1 MAGKKSKSKKSV
13 AKVNGTAS
21 RPAAPAAPVAS
32 EAAEPREISAPAEPA
47 EWSEPAKPVTTEPPA
62 EPVERPEA
70 PKSPKALLPDP
81 AWHKSSGTARPFRQQ
96 LKDKKFRGFICG
108 VDAASLD
115 DCAAELIP
123 DEVKEPKKQALSK
136 WLGCQE
142 NDLNF
147 RKLDGLE
154 LYFSASA
161 KRNAAASWRVRL
173 LGLVGRRR
181 TSSRWGSWRLSRR
194 AAPSPG
200 FFGKMRD
207 ARVFE
212 SLEQKMKKMDSEAF
226 ESCYAENKNRIDAQ
240 NEFGSLFYVPI
251 PRDPGPELQPEEISA
266 ASRGYAELI
275 QRCKTLFEERGAK
288 KEVFEE
294 PESDEEENADG
305 NNEEDDALRQD
316 TGVVNEKQDHQNPL
330 LNAFKRHSFNL
341 VYFLEAINVILV
353 DQACQTNA
361 QKRRGVNVAV
371 ARYIYHKFGAPHLE
385 KIVSNLR
392 GDVLVFKA
400 SQWGSEEACRAAPF
414 PQDDSL
420 RFLQNIEAKLPEK
433 QEEDLQFLFDR
444 ADLASVM
451 ASCVIFLKQ
460 RNKASSKDF
469 KGHIADLERKAQPE
483 LEEQASGL

>member
-21 RPAAPAAPVAS
+21 RPAAPAAPVAPAAETPAAS
-32 EAAEPREISAPAEPA
+32 EAAEPSALVEPA
-47 EWSEPAKPVTTEPPA
+47 ERSEPAKP
-62 EPVERPEA
+62 A
-70 PKSPKALLPDP
+70 PKAPKAPLPDP

-142 NDLNF
+142 SDLNF

-161 KRNAAASWRVRL
+161 RRNAAVNKLASQIAWACGVEIIA
-173 LGLVGRRR
+173 VGKLAIV
-181 TSSRWGSWRLSRR
+181 TESSAR
-194 AAPSPG
+194 PG
-200 FFGKMRD
+200 VLGKMRD

-212 SLEQKMKKMDSEAF
+212 SLEQKMKK
-226 ESCYAENKNRIDAQ
+226 IDAQ

-251 PRDPGPELQPEEISA
+251 PRDPGPEQLQSEEISA

-275 QRCKTLFEERGAK
+275 QHCKTLFEERGAK

-294 PESDEEENADG
+294 PESDEEENAD
-305 NNEEDDALRQD
+305 ALRQD
-316 TGVVNEKQDHQNPL
+316 TGVENEKHDRQNPL
-330 LNAFKRHSFNL
+330 LNAFKRHGFNL
-341 VYFLEAINVILV
+341 VYLSEAINVILV
-353 DQACQTNA
+353 DQACQTHA

-385 KIVSNLR
+385 RIVSNLR

-400 SQWGSEEACRAAPF
+400 SQWDSEEACRAAPYLLADE
-414 PQDDSL
+414 PDL
-420 RFLQNIEAKLPEK
+420 WPWVEA
-433 QEEDLQFLFDR
+433 
-444 ADLASVM
+444 
-451 ASCVIFLKQ
+451 
-460 RNKASSKDF
+460 
-469 KGHIADLERKAQPE
+469 
-483 LEEQASGL
+483 